1 MSPTTVADFLLFDR
15 GFQRSIAVCIET
27 VDEMFARLSSL
38 MIPSNVAPAQQ
49 TLATLRS
56 IGKETSIEQ
65 VIVTGL
71 HEFLDH
77 LQQLTIALSDE
88 LGDALFGHRYERATA
103 SQHQS

>member
-1 MSPTTVADFLLFDR
+1 MFTRLASL
-15 GFQRSIAVCIET
+15 IA
-27 VDEMFARLSSL
+27 
-38 MIPSNVAPAQQ
+38 PSHVGPALQ
-49 TLATLRS
+49 TLATLRT

-77 LQQLTIALSDE
+77 LQQLIIALSDE

>member
-1 MSPTTVADFLLFDR
+1 
-15 GFQRSIAVCIET
+15 
-27 VDEMFARLSSL
+27 
-38 MIPSNVAPAQQ
+38 
-49 TLATLRS
+49 
-56 IGKETSIEQ
+56 
-65 VIVTGL
+65 VTGL